1 MVKILKDQILF
12 EIQNKNFAALW
23 QILFFDYKSKDW
35 NQALKKDSLHVFV
48 VSRRQRYPTPC
59 LHQRIF
65 YKKDMS
71 VLDNGLKEKSIEL
84 IEKRLLYCHGTFF
97 LPHLQFRLFQI
108 KREKSELYLLV
119 QEKSTAS
126 NKNVSW
132 KSIKILN
139 CCALIYSNFKI
150 IYYCIII

>member
-1 MVKILKDQILF
+1 
-12 EIQNKNFAALW
+12 
-23 QILFFDYKSKDW
+23 
-35 NQALKKDSLHVFV
+35 
-48 VSRRQRYPTPC
+48 
-59 LHQRIF
+59 
-65 YKKDMS
+65 MS

-150 IYYCIII
+150 TYLYKKSDLINWLTINYDGKINGKLQR